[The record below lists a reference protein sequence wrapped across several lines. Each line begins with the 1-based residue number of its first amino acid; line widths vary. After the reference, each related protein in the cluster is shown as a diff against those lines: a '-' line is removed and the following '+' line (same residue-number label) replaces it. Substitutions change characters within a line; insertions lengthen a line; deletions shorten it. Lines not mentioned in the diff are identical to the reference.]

1 MLFEL
6 AKFHAFA
13 KLRLHTDDTLSAF
26 EDAVASLGVAMRR
39 FLAKVCPFF
48 DTRELPK
55 ETDSRKRRKQA
66 SGHNATVNLSAKSKV
81 FNLGTYKYH
90 RLGDYPAA
98 VREFGTLDS
107 FSTVTVSHWC

>member
-6 AKFHAFA
+6 AMFHAFA
-13 KLRLHTDDTLSAF
+13 KLRLHTDDTLTAF
-26 EDAVASLGVAMRR
+26 EDAVASLGVAMRQ
-39 FLAKVCPFF
+39 FLAQVCPFF

-66 SGHNATVNLSAKSKV
+66 SGHNTRVDVSAKTKV

-98 VREFGTLDS
+98 VREFGTLDN
-107 FSTVTVSHWC
+107 FSTVTVSL